1 MVFAA
6 WPSSQMAV
14 WSAGTWRSRLSV
26 RRSPLQLTGFVI
38 LTCCFQQERP
48 RPPRP
53 LPCRSGEGRRSRPQ
67 STRSKKSKDDL
78 RQLRSLSATAFSGQH
93 LIPVRIKCPQKDRRK
108 RKIFANRNIS
118 SPPPPLLKFFSGPLQ
133 SRVRL
138 GRRLGG
144 GIKWKCQS

>member
-14 WSAGTWRSRLSV
+14 WSAGTWRLRLSV
-26 RRSPLQLTGFVI
+26 RRSPFQLTGFFI
-38 LTCCFQQERP
+38 LTSCFQWERP
-48 RPPRP
+48 RPPCPSLAAR
-53 LPCRSGEGRRSRPQ
+53 GEGRRFRLQ

-78 RQLRSLSATAFSGQH
+78 RQLRSLSATPFSGQH

-118 SPPPPLLKFFSGPLQ
+118 SPPPPSAFEILFRAASESCAFGAKI
-133 SRVRL
+133 
-138 GRRLGG
+138 RR
-144 GIKWKCQS
+144 WD